1 MGVRGGE
8 QSSGARDSV
17 VGRAG
22 YWALG
27 IRDRFGCSFTVFGT
41 YLATR
46 AGGRVGAAV
55 WRTILS
61 FGGDVVYPAPDLPL
75 VSLVVEI
82 DIMGHM

>member
-1 MGVRGGE
+1 
-8 QSSGARDSV
+8 
-17 VGRAG
+17 
-22 YWALG
+22 
-27 IRDRFGCSFTVFGT
+27 
-41 YLATR
+41 
-46 AGGRVGAAV
+46 V